1 MYQLKKSTENELNKV
16 QSSIKK
22 ELATEKIIKEI
33 YEYIF
38 NAEGKKTRALI
49 CLLASKSID
58 ITPSLRVDLASIIEL
73 LHTAT
78 LVHDDVVDGSN
89 LRRGVKSVNQ
99 VWTNSYSVLMGDF
112 IYSKAFILMVK
123 LGIPSIL
130 DELAKATNDIAKGE
144 IIQLELFERKQF
156 AKLQDLK
163 KVSYLKTGRLFEA
176 SAKTGAM
183 LAKRSEKEIKTFGLL
198 GKALGIAFQI
208 QDDILDYETLT
219 VNTGKTSM
227 KDFKEGKITFPLYF
241 ALQNSI
247 KKDKRFILEN
257 LGKSKLSLKN
267 QNKIYNLI
275 HSSQTQ
281 QDINNLLNGYLKEA
295 QNHLKNLKNHPCH
308 SEMLNLLTFS
318 KIRKK

>member
-1 MYQLKKSTENELNKV
+1 MYQLKKSTENELYKV
-16 QSSIKK
+16 QSAIKN

-89 LRRGVKSVNQ
+89 LRRGAKSVNQ

-144 IIQLELFERKQF
+144 IIQLELFERNQF
-156 AKLQDLK
+156 AELQDLK

>member
-89 LRRGVKSVNQ
+89 LRRGAKSVNQ

-208 QDDILDYETLT
+208 QDDILDYETLS

>member
-78 LVHDDVVDGSN
+78 LVHDDVVDESN
-89 LRRGVKSVNQ
+89 LRRGAKSVNQ
-99 VWTNSYSVLMGDF
+99 VWSNSYSVLMGDF

>member
-1 MYQLKKSTENELNKV
+1 
-16 QSSIKK
+16 
-22 ELATEKIIKEI
+22 
-33 YEYIF
+33 
-38 NAEGKKTRALI
+38 
-49 CLLASKSID
+49 
-58 ITPSLRVDLASIIEL
+58 
-73 LHTAT
+73 
-78 LVHDDVVDGSN
+78 
-89 LRRGVKSVNQ
+89 
-99 VWTNSYSVLMGDF
+99 
-112 IYSKAFILMVK
+112 MVK

-144 IIQLELFERKQF
+144 IIQLELFERNQF
-156 AKLQDLK
+156 AELQDLK

>member
-49 CLLASKSID
+49 CLLASKSIE

-89 LRRGVKSVNQ
+89 LRRGAKSVNQ

-144 IIQLELFERKQF
+144 IIQLELFERNQF
-156 AKLQDLK
+156 AELQDLK